1 VYKKAS
7 CLLHIYIE
15 EEEEEEVVVLKE
27 RGRDGGWANP
37 LLHAIV
43 VILMATPT

>member
-7 CLLHIYIE
+7 CLLHIYI